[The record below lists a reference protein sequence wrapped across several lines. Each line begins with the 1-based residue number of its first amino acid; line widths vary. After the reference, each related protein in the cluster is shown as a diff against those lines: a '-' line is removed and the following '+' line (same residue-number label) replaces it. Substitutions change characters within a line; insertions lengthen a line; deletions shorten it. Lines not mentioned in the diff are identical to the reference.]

1 MKKQSFH
8 YLGTVIKDF
17 YIEDSQV
24 SSYGHLHNM
33 DDLPIMDGFICSKGS
48 NSHTVCI
55 SIQACLCSVE
65 SWLCLLVSTI
75 RRFEGCSEKDYKS
88 FSNDKHQ
95 VTHLFMRALL
105 TLTVS
110 FLPTSVTGSYE

>member
-17 YIEDSQV
+17 YIEDSRI

-48 NSHTVCI
+48 NSHTVPI
-55 SIQACLCSVE
+55 SIQERLCSVE
-65 SWLCLLVSTI
+65 SWLSLLVSTI
-75 RRFEGCSEKDYKS
+75 RRFEVCGRKDYKS
-88 FSNDKHQ
+88 FSNAKHQ

-105 TLTVS
+105 TLTIS
-110 FLPTSVTGSYE
+110 FLPTSVIGSYE

>member
-17 YIEDSQV
+17 YIEDSRI

-48 NSHTVCI
+48 NSHTVPI
-55 SIQACLCSVE
+55 TIEARLCSVE
-65 SWLCLLVSTI
+65 SWLSLLVSTI
-75 RRFEGCSEKDYKS
+75 RRFEVCGRKDYKS
-88 FSNDKHQ
+88 FSNAKHQ

-105 TLTVS
+105 TLTIS
-110 FLPTSVTGSYE
+110 FLPTSVMGSYE

>member
-17 YIEDSQV
+17 YIEDSRI

-48 NSHTVCI
+48 NSHTVPI
-55 SIQACLCSVE
+55 TIEARLCSVE
-65 SWLCLLVSTI
+65 SWLSLLVSTI
-75 RRFEGCSEKDYKS
+75 RRFEVCGRKDYKS
-88 FSNDKHQ
+88 FSNAKHL

-105 TLTVS
+105 TLTIS
-110 FLPTSVTGSYE
+110 FLPTSVMGSYE